1 MYKPALLYFKF
12 RKPVIMKI
20 KIGLFYI
27 LLAFSYLPS
36 YSQYTT
42 PGNNLSLSLNDLVNS
57 SGGTVSFANGTYF
70 INNTLTIS
78 ATDTLK
84 ITTAETIRTA
94 TAVRIEVAGTII
106 SNPLTGK
113 VLFSAVDT
121 TSAAQNFKGFRFEDS
136 NANLFRN
143 TDITHGGGLQLISS
157 EAMFEYCTFRKNG
170 PSNVSAA
177 ITYSGCNPVIKYC
190 HFIQNERSAIGSG
203 ANVLGSP
210 QIMYNSFVHNTT
222 DNSNRPQINLG
233 PGGADT
239 LYIVGNYVEGLHDNA
254 GGIGISNLVGAGNT
268 KAVIRD
274 NFIVNNRY
282 GYAQIGNNIS
292 AVITDNIL
300 QDNNIQNQPMIGGSG
315 LNFQAA
321 GTGNTA
327 IIRRNIISGN
337 LWGVTIID
345 QAQPNFGTGLDQ
357 GRNVFFDNGNSGQT
371 YALYN
376 NTALTINAIGNY
388 WGTNEA
394 AMAETFI
401 FHQPDD
407 PSLGLVNYQPI
418 WQLFPRINSFAF
430 LAADNPQLS
439 EDVYGTI
446 NLPESTVEVL
456 LPAETNP
463 ESLVPTIGTSLGV
476 NINPAS
482 GLPQD
487 FSQPVVY
494 SLGVPHGDQQNW
506 TVNATVEPETFAV
519 SFLLTSLDTGLP
531 LEGVL
536 VVVDQV
542 GELLT
547 NADGMAVFEHVAAG
561 TYSWEASLEGY
572 YPENGSF
579 DLVDQD
585 IELSAALEIVVGLL
599 VDEVTSWSIH
609 PNPASNY
616 FSLKL
621 PEHLAVT
628 LQVVGMDGSIFLE
641 ETAVSNGQ
649 IIRVADWPSGSYLLI
664 LNIDGKLEQ
673 MKFLKK

>member
-1 MYKPALLYFKF
+1 
-12 RKPVIMKI
+12 MKI
-20 KIGLFYI
+20 KIVLLFI
-27 LLAFSYLPS
+27 LSAAFQVPGFA
-36 YSQYTT
+36 QYTT
-42 PGNNLSLSLNDLVNS
+42 PGNNLSLSLSDLVNS
-57 SGGTVSFANGTYF
+57 SGGVVSFANGTYF

-84 ITTAETIRTA
+84 ITTPETIRTA
-94 TAVRIEVAGTII
+94 SGIRIEVAGTII
-106 SNPLTGK
+106 SNPASGK
-113 VLFSAVDT
+113 VLFSAIDT

-157 EAMFEYCTFRKNG
+157 EALFEYCTFRKNG
-170 PSNVSAA
+170 SSNVSAA

-210 QIMYNSFVHNTT
+210 QIMYSNFVHNTT

-327 IIRRNIISGN
+327 IIRSNIISGN

-345 QAQPNFGTGLDQ
+345 QAQPNFGTSLDQ

-394 AMAETFI
+394 AVAETFI

-418 WQLFPRINSFAF
+418 WQLFPHINSFVF
-430 LAADNPQLS
+430 RAADNPQLS
-439 EDVYGTI
+439 EDMYGTI
-446 NLPESTVEVL
+446 NQAASSVEVL

-463 ESLVPTIGTSLGV
+463 VGMVPTIGTSLGV

-487 FSQPVVY
+487 FSQSVVY

-506 TVNATVEPETFAV
+506 TVNATVEPATFAV
-519 SFLLTSLDTGLP
+519 SFLLSSLDTGLP

-536 VVVDQV
+536 VFIDEV

-547 NADGMAVFEHVAAG
+547 DADGIAVFEDVAPG

-572 YPENGSF
+572 YPENGNF
-579 DLVDQD
+579 DLIDQD
-585 IELSAALEIVVGLL
+585 IELSVELEIAVGLFI
-599 VDEVTSWSIH
+599 EETTSWSIQ
-609 PNPASNY
+609 PNPASDY

-621 PEHLAVT
+621 PEPIKAT
-628 LQVVGMDGSIFLE
+628 LQVVATNGPVFLE
-641 ETAVSNGQ
+641 ETAVRNGQ
-649 IIRVADWPSGSYLLI
+649 IIRVADWPAGAYLLI

-673 MKFLKK
+673 IKFLKK

>member
-1 MYKPALLYFKF
+1 MYKPTTLYFKF
-12 RKPVIMKI
+12 KRPVIVKK
-20 KIGLFYI
+20 KIGLFY
-27 LLAFSYLPS
+27 LLFAFSYLPG
-36 YSQYTT
+36 YTQYTT

-94 TAVRIEVAGTII
+94 AAIRIEVAGTII
-106 SNPLTGK
+106 SNPASGK
-113 VLFSAVDT
+113 VLFSAIDT

-157 EAMFEYCTFRKNG
+157 EALFEYCSFRKNG
-170 PSNVSAA
+170 SSNVSAA

-190 HFIQNERSAIGSG
+190 HFIENERSAIGSG

-210 QIMYNSFVHNTT
+210 QIMYSNFVHNTT

-233 PGGADT
+233 PGAVDT
-239 LYIVGNYVEGLHDNA
+239 LYIVGNYIEGIHDNA

-268 KAVIRD
+268 KAAIRD
-274 NFIVNNRY
+274 NYIVNNRY

-292 AVITDNIL
+292 SVIADNII

-321 GTGNTA
+321 GSGNTA
-327 IIRRNIISGN
+327 IVRRNIISGN

-357 GRNVFFDNGNSGQT
+357 GRNVFFDNGNTGQT

-376 NTALTINAIGNY
+376 NTALPINAIGNY

-394 AMAETFI
+394 TVAETFI

-418 WQLFPRINSFAF
+418 WQLFPHINSFAF
-430 LAADNPQLS
+430 LAVDNPQLS

-463 ESLVPTIGTSLGV
+463 VGMVPTIGTSLGV
-476 NINPAS
+476 SINPAS

-487 FSQPVVY
+487 FSQSVVY

-519 SFLLTSLDTGLP
+519 SFLLSSLDTGMP

-547 NADGMAVFEHVAAG
+547 DADGMAVFEDVATG
-561 TYSWEASLEGY
+561 TYNWAASLEGY

-579 DLVDQD
+579 DLIDQD
-585 IELSAALEIVVGLL
+585 IDLSVELEIIVGLL
-599 VDEVTSWSIH
+599 VDEATSWSIH
-609 PNPASNY
+609 PNPASDY
-616 FSLKL
+616 FRLKL
-621 PEHLAVT
+621 PEQIAAT
-628 LQVVGMDGSIFLE
+628 LQVVALNGSVFLE

-649 IIRVADWPSGSYLLI
+649 TIQVY
-664 LNIDGKLEQ
+664 GKLEQ
-673 MKFLKK
+673 IKFVKK

>member
-1 MYKPALLYFKF
+1 
-12 RKPVIMKI
+12 MKI
-20 KIGLFYI
+20 KIVLLFI
-27 LLAFSYLPS
+27 LSAAFQVPGFA
-36 YSQYTT
+36 QYTT
-42 PGNNLSLSLNDLVNS
+42 PGNNLSLSLSDLVNS
-57 SGGTVSFANGTYF
+57 SGGVVSFANGTYF

-84 ITTAETIRTA
+84 ISTPETIRTA
-94 TAVRIEVAGTII
+94 SGIRIEVAGTII
-106 SNPLTGK
+106 SNPASGK
-113 VLFSAVDT
+113 VLFSAADT

-157 EAMFEYCTFRKNG
+157 EALFEYCTFRKNG
-170 PSNVSAA
+170 SSNVSAA
-177 ITYSGCNPVIKYC
+177 ITYSGCSPVIKYC

-210 QIMYNSFVHNTT
+210 QIMYSSFVHNTT

-345 QAQPNFGTGLDQ
+345 QAQPNFGTSLDQ

-394 AMAETFI
+394 AVAETFI

-407 PSLGLVNYQPI
+407 PSLGVVNYLPI
-418 WQLFPRINSFAF
+418 WQLFPHINSFVFA
-430 LAADNPQLS
+430 AADNPQLS
-439 EDVYGTI
+439 EDVYGSI
-446 NLPESTVEVL
+446 NQAASTVEVL
-456 LPAETNP
+456 LPAQTNP
-463 ESLVPTIGTSLGV
+463 VGMVPTIGTSLGV
-476 NINPAS
+476 SINPES
-482 GLPQD
+482 GVPQD
-487 FSQPVVY
+487 YSQPVVY
-494 SLGVPHGDQQNW
+494 SLEVPHGDQQNW
-506 TVNATVEPETFAV
+506 TVNTMVEPEPFDV
-519 SFLLTSLDTGLP
+519 SFFLSRLDTGLS

-536 VVVDQV
+536 VVVDEV

-547 NADGMAVFEHVAAG
+547 NTDGMAVFEDVAQG
-561 TYSWEASLEGY
+561 TYNWTASLEGY
-572 YPENGSF
+572 FPENGSF
-579 DLVDQD
+579 NLVDQD
-585 IELSAALEIVVGLL
+585 LEIAVELEIAVGLFT
-599 VDEVTSWSIH
+599 EETTSWSIQ
-609 PNPASNY
+609 PNPASDY

-621 PEHLAVT
+621 PEPIKAT
-628 LQVVGMDGSIFLE
+628 LQVVATNGPVFLE
-641 ETAVSNGQ
+641 EIAVRNGQ
-649 IIRVADWPSGSYLLI
+649 IIHVTDWPAGAYLLI

-673 MKFLKK
+673 MKFMKK